1 MRDRNRAAH
10 EPVKGRDLK
19 AWASSHLP
27 HPGHLW
33 GTAWTHQHEASS
45 GIEIAA
51 STLGRSPMLA
61 PISLN
66 AGLHKSSEGT
76 LSWRTKR
83 LHPFSP
89 RSPPKVHSSKVQ
101 EKGVP

>member
-1 MRDRNRAAH
+1 M
-10 EPVKGRDLK
+10 KGRDLK

-27 HPGHLW
+27 HPGNLW
-33 GTAWTHQHEASS
+33 GMAWTHQYDASS
-45 GIEIAA
+45 GIDIAA

-76 LSWRTKR
+76 FICWTKR

-89 RSPPKVHSSKVQ
+89 RSHPKVHSSEVQ